1 MGRLANRIRGRL
13 HSVFDLDAGPALA
26 LRARMTAGSIFATM
40 DGVPFASAD
49 EAVFATNALVQAWS
63 TWRVADWQL
72 TIEGTAG
79 SVTFDLRTHT
89 IASLAAAI
97 EATGYAVL
105 FLETALAPLSAT
117 LLLDGTG
124 DQDTDNGDHLYAMTA
139 PLALVL
145 AGSERWYAAA
155 EADIERALAQLI
167 LPGATMEWADLFGNI
182 FGIERFAV
190 EADADYTAR
199 IIAETLRTRS
209 NPAAMLRNLRRLTG
223 LDLSIREPWREV
235 FILGSS
241 RLGHRD
247 WHLQG
252 APIYQYHTLQVV
264 ADAGG
269 VDWARVI
276 AEVDADRPAG
286 TLLLSPATQRQSNVF
301 VRVEFPRQQPFVES
315 IALRHRNVPEVSGFA
330 WDGDW
335 DDRRWT
341 TQLIAFPIGPVQ
353 EE

>member
-1 MGRLANRIRGRL
+1 MGRIADRVRGRL
-13 HSVFDLDAGPALA
+13 HSVFNPDVGPALA
-26 LRARMTAGSIFATM
+26 LRARMTPGMAFATM

-49 EAVFATNALVQAWS
+49 EAVFATNALAQVWS

-72 TIEGTAG
+72 TIEGTGG
-79 SVTFDLRTHT
+79 SMTFDLRTLT
-89 IASLAAAI
+89 LASLAAAI
-97 EATGYAVL
+97 EAAGYAVWVL
-105 FLETALAPLSAT
+105 DSTLAPLSAT
-117 LLLDGTG
+117 LLLDGSG
-124 DQDTDNGDHLYAMTA
+124 DQDTNDGDHLYAMTT

-167 LPGATMEWADLFGNI
+167 LPGATLEWADLFGGI
-182 FGIERFAV
+182 FGLERFAE

-209 NPAAMLRNLRRLTG
+209 NPAAMLRNIRRLTG
-223 LDLSIREPWREV
+223 LDLSIREPWKEI

-252 APIYQYHTLQVV
+252 APIYQYHTLQVI

-269 VDWARVI
+269 VDWDRVI

-286 TLLLSPATQRQSNVF
+286 TLLLSPATQRRSNAF
-301 VRVEFPRQQPFVES
+301 VRVEFPRQQPSVEHT
-315 IALRHRNVPEVSGFA
+315 ALRYCHVPDLSGA
-330 WDGDW
+330 SWDGDW
-335 DDRRWT
+335 DDRIWA